1 MFITTFKF
9 SLIGFVFLNSIYAG
23 LIYKNY
29 INYEGTL
36 HSNSD
41 VPLTYK
47 LDVLDFIVN
56 DANKNNNI
64 ENNSLNIYYDLTGK
78 TTSWLDEF
86 GTYYPE
92 FYKSPYTIGRVFD
105 VILLKD
111 YNIINSQEGIQFRKS
126 VESDYIVT
134 YKYHTKIKLEET
146 SIKEYKDINRF
157 RIYLV
162 DN

>member
-64 ENNSLNIYYDLTGK
+64 KNNSLNIYYDLTGK
-78 TTSWLDEF
+78 TTWLDEF

-92 FYKSPYTIGRVFD
+92 FYKSPYTIGRV
-105 VILLKD
+105 LM
-111 YNIINSQEGIQFRKS
+111 
-126 VESDYIVT
+126 
-134 YKYHTKIKLEET
+134 
-146 SIKEYKDINRF
+146 
-157 RIYLV
+157 
-162 DN
+162 